1 MSKLTEYLASTLV
14 VRVLFAGPI
23 FLYCFN
29 NFVNTTGPFIFT
41 NNDHLSLY
49 SLSSGQAC
57 ARIIVGQLK
66 KTKMT
71 QWATLG
77 ATCFIYRSI

>member
-66 KTKMT
+66 KK
-71 QWATLG
+71 LK
-77 ATCFIYRSI
+77 